1 MMSLRTEGWLLGLD
15 TRSTTNR
22 PSAKTTHIELN
33 VLSLCNLEISK
44 LDIEFTHKKRYNELM
59 IQRDLK
65 KRLLQLSQSMPVVT
79 VTGPRQSGKTTLC
92 QACFPELPYANLELI
107 DTRLLATEDPRRF
120 LARYPAGAII
130 DEVQN
135 CPDLLSYLQ
144 VVVDQ
149 DPRPGQWILTGS
161 QNLLL
166 LESVSQSLAGRTA
179 VLNLLPLSY
188 NEISRFDQH
197 PTDLNTA
204 LLTGGYPRILAQRMP
219 PGDFLESY
227 ISTYVERDVRR
238 VSQVMDLVS
247 FQKFLALCAGRT
259 GQLLNMSSL
268 ASDCGVSQPTV
279 KAWLSILETGFLVF
293 RLPAWHGNINKRLT
307 KSAKLHFWDS
317 GLVCRLLG
325 IHNQQQLE
333 LHPLRGA
340 IFESWVVAEMAKY
353 RLHHGV
359 SRGLFHFRDL
369 HGNEADLVQE
379 TAAGLSLF
387 EIKSGTTINRKMSTG
402 LARVQ
407 AQLGQLAISGKTV
420 VYGGSERAELREVV
434 FRPWSEAFQCGT
446 IE

>member
-1 MMSLRTEGWLLGLD
+1 MENSKID
-15 TRSTTNR
+15 
-22 PSAKTTHIELN
+22 
-33 VLSLCNLEISK
+33 LEIT
-44 LDIEFTHKKRYNELM
+44 EELADNPFM

-65 KRLLQLSQSMPVVT
+65 ARLLQLSQSMPVVT

-92 QACFPELPYANLELI
+92 RACFPELPYTNLELI
-107 DTRLLATEDPRRF
+107 DARLLAAEDPRKF
-120 LARYPAGAII
+120 LARFPNGAII

-144 VVVDQ
+144 AAVDE

-166 LESVSQSLAGRTA
+166 LESVSQSLAGRAA

-188 NEISRFDQH
+188 NEVARFEH
-197 PTDLNTA
+197 YPADLNTT
-204 LLTGGYPRILAQRMP
+204 LLTGSYPRILERQIP
-219 PGDFLESY
+219 PADFLESY

-238 VSQVMDLVS
+238 ISQVMDLVS

-268 ASDCGVSQPTV
+268 GSDCGVSQPTI

-325 IHNQQQLE
+325 IHNEQQLE

-340 IFESWVVAEMAKY
+340 IFESWVVAEIAKY
-353 RLHHGV
+353 RIHHGV

-369 HGNEADLVQE
+369 HGNEVDLVQE
-379 TAAGLSLF
+379 TAAGLSLI
-387 EIKSGTTINRKMSTG
+387 EIKAGTTVNRQMSAG
-402 LARVQ
+402 FDRVGSLLAKVKI
-407 AQLGQLAISGKTV
+407 LGKTL
-420 VYGGSERAELREVV
+420 VYGGSERVELRGVEL
-434 FRPWSEAFQCGT
+434 RPWSEAYQCGT
-446 IE
+446 LE

>member
-1 MMSLRTEGWLLGLD
+1 
-15 TRSTTNR
+15 
-22 PSAKTTHIELN
+22 
-33 VLSLCNLEISK
+33 
-44 LDIEFTHKKRYNELM
+44 M

-65 KRLLQLSQSMPVVT
+65 DQLLRLSQTMPVVT

-92 QACFPELPYANLELI
+92 RACFPELPYANLESI
-107 DTRLLATEDPRRF
+107 DTRLLATDDPRRF
-120 LARYPAGAII
+120 LARYPDGAVI

-144 VVVDQ
+144 VAVDE
-149 DPRPGQWILTGS
+149 DPRPGRWVLTGS

-188 NEISRFDQH
+188 NEIVRFKNH
-197 PTDLNTA
+197 PTSLDAT
-204 LLTGGYPRILAQRMP
+204 LLTGSYPRILERQIP
-219 PGDFLESY
+219 PADFLESY
-227 ISTYVERDVRR
+227 ITTYVERDVRR
-238 VSQVMDLVS
+238 ISRVMDLVS

-268 ASDCGVSQPTV
+268 GSDCGVSQPTI
-279 KAWLSILETGFLVF
+279 KAWLSLLETGFLVF

-325 IHNQQQLE
+325 IHNEEQLN

-340 IFESWVVAEMAKY
+340 IFESWAVSEIAKY

-369 HGNEADLVQE
+369 HGSEIDLAQE
-379 TAAGLSLF
+379 TAAGLSLI
-387 EIKSGTTINRKMSTG
+387 EIKAGTTVNRQMSTAFG
-402 LARVQ
+402 RVES
-407 AQLGQLAISGKTV
+407 QLAKVGVVKKTV
-420 VYGGSERAELREVV
+420 IYGGRERAELSGVEL
-434 FRPWSEAFQCGT
+434 RPWSAAYQCG
-446 IE
+446 IPK

>member
-1 MMSLRTEGWLLGLD
+1 
-15 TRSTTNR
+15 
-22 PSAKTTHIELN
+22 
-33 VLSLCNLEISK
+33 
-44 LDIEFTHKKRYNELM
+44 
-59 IQRDLK
+59 
-65 KRLLQLSQSMPVVT
+65 MPVVT

-92 QACFPELPYANLELI
+92 RACFSHLPYANLELI
-107 DTRLLATEDPRRF
+107 DTRLLATEDPRKF
-120 LARYPAGAII
+120 LARFPDGAII

-144 VVVDQ
+144 GVVDE
-149 DPRPGQWILTGS
+149 DPRLGRWILTGS

-188 NEISRFDQH
+188 NEIVRFDNH
-197 PTDLNTA
+197 PTDLNTT
-204 LLTGGYPRILAQRMP
+204 LLTGGYPRILEHQIPSA
-219 PGDFLESY
+219 DFLESY

-259 GQLLNMSSL
+259 GRLLNMSSL
-268 ASDCGVSQPTV
+268 GSDCGVSQPTI
-279 KAWLSILETGFLVF
+279 KAWLSLLETGFLVF

-325 IHNQQQLE
+325 IHNADQLD

-340 IFESWVVAEMAKY
+340 IFESWVVSEIAKY

-369 HGNEADLVQE
+369 HGNDVDLVQE
-379 TAAGLSLF
+379 TPAGLSLI
-387 EIKSGTTINRKMSTG
+387 EIKAGTTVNRQMNVGFERVESQLTKINI
-402 LARVQ
+402 A
-407 AQLGQLAISGKTV
+407 GKSV
-420 VYGGSERAELREVV
+420 IYGGSERVALRGVELW
-434 FRPWSEAFQCGT
+434 PWSESYQCG
-446 IE
+446 ILE